1 MRICEGAY
9 WIVSGHPNL
18 LTQFLLCHAYEE
30 RKSIGEDVKGSCEGS
45 DVKSG
50 KVVSDVEGS
59 CEGSDVKGSCEGSDV
74 EGSCDVGDVERGST
88 TRDVKRSKKVRDVKD
103 SNSTRDVKEGNTTR
117 DVEKDEGKIHTA
129 KIIEVSRLAPL
140 PPDRIPAKVVN
151 EDIVDKN
158 HPNLLFRYEGN
169 MYSVYCGLLK
179 TGRDLRKAIWR
190 VVMVGRNDA

>member
-1 MRICEGAY
+1 MKG
-9 WIVSGHPNL
+9 S
-18 LTQFLLCHAYEE
+18 YEV
-30 RKSIGEDVKGSCEGS
+30 RDVKGSYEVRHVEES
-45 DVKSG
+45 DTA
-50 KVVSDVEGS
+50 SDVE
-59 CEGSDVKGSCEGSDV
+59 ESDTASD
-74 EGSCDVGDVERGST
+74 E
-88 TRDVKRSKKVRDVKD
+88 
-103 SNSTRDVKEGNTTR
+103 
-117 DVEKDEGKIHTA
+117 EKDEGKIHTP

-190 VVMVGRNDA
+190 VVMEGRNDD

>member
-1 MRICEGAY
+1 MRICEGEY

-18 LTQFLLCHAYEE
+18 LTQFLLCHSYEE

-45 DVKSG
+45 DVKGG
-50 KVVSDVEGS
+50 KVVSDV
-59 CEGSDVKGSCEGSDV
+59 K
-74 EGSCDVGDVERGST
+74 GSCDVGDVEGSCDVRDVKGGNT
-88 TRDVKRSKKVRDVKD
+88 TRDVEKSKRVRDVKD
-103 SNSTRDVKEGNTTR
+103 SNTTRDVKEGNTTS

-158 HPNLLFRYEGN
+158 HPNLLFRFEGN

-190 VVMVGRNDA
+190 VVMAGRNDA

>member
-1 MRICEGAY
+1 MRICEGEY

-30 RKSIGEDVKGSCEGS
+30 RKSIGEDVKGSCEVG
-45 DVKSG
+45 
-50 KVVSDVEGS
+50 
-59 CEGSDVKGSCEGSDV
+59 DVKGGCV
-74 EGSCDVGDVERGST
+74 VG
-88 TRDVKRSKKVRDVKD
+88 
-103 SNSTRDVKEGNTTR
+103 DVKEGNTTR

-158 HPNLLFRYEGN
+158 HPNLLFRFEGN

-190 VVMVGRNDA
+190 VVMAGRNDA

>member
-1 MRICEGAY
+1 MRICEGEY

-18 LTQFLLCHAYEE
+18 LTQFLLCHSYEE
-30 RKSIGEDVKGSCEGS
+30 RKSIGEDVKGSCEVG
-45 DVKSG
+45 
-50 KVVSDVEGS
+50 
-59 CEGSDVKGSCEGSDV
+59 DVKGSCEVGDVKGSCDVRDV
-74 EGSCDVGDVERGST
+74 EGSCDV
-88 TRDVKRSKKVRDVKD
+88 RDVKGGCEVGDVKGSCEVGD
-103 SNSTRDVKEGNTTR
+103 VKGGCEVGDVKEGNTTR

-158 HPNLLFRYEGN
+158 HPNLLFRFEGN

-190 VVMVGRNDA
+190 VVMAGRNDN

>member
-1 MRICEGAY
+1 MRICEGKY

-18 LTQFLLCHAYEE
+18 LTQFLLCHSYEE

-45 DVKSG
+45 DVKGG
-50 KVVSDVEGS
+50 KVVSDV
-59 CEGSDVKGSCEGSDV
+59 K
-74 EGSCDVGDVERGST
+74 GSCDVGDVEGSCDVRDVKGGNT
-88 TRDVKRSKKVRDVKD
+88 TRDVEKSKRVRDVKD
-103 SNSTRDVKEGNTTR
+103 SNTTRDVKEGNTTR

-158 HPNLLFRYEGN
+158 HPNLLFRFEGN

-190 VVMVGRNDA
+190 VVMAGRNDA